1 MLFDFLKHVNSV
13 LRGLLAVTINIHKT
27 NPTFLKQVSQHEV
40 EILLYHI
47 LVWDRYDLWI
57 QSIESVDCFA
67 NWTRYMVD
75 TLADFKLIKRFLH

>member
-47 LVWDRYDLWI
+47 LV
-57 QSIESVDCFA
+57 
-67 NWTRYMVD
+67 
-75 TLADFKLIKRFLH
+75 